1 MKVIQLHKKDHHQST
16 INLLKKQNRDAQQM
30 IYTKYAPKM
39 LGVCRQYIKDLQNA
53 EEAMLN
59 GFLKVFT
66 KIDKFQSKGS
76 FEGWIRRIM
85 VNECISFLRLKKR
98 LVFVDDDSFF
108 TDEVELEIDIQ
119 ENNDDE
125 TSVLQKLVDNLKE
138 DLKLVFNLYVVESY
152 KHREIAEILKI
163 TENASKLRY
172 KKAKAILQ
180 SQYNNLNR
188 KSYE

>member
-1 MKVIQLHKKDHHQST
+1 MKVIQLHKKDHHQGT

-30 IYTKYAPKM
+30 VYSKYAPKM

-98 LVFVDDDSFF
+98 LVFVEDDSYFKE
-108 TDEVELEIDIQ
+108 EVNPKDF
-119 ENNDDE
+119 DDNE
-125 TSVLQKLVDNLKE
+125 ESSVLQNLVDKLKD
-138 DLKLVFNLYVVESY
+138 DLKVVFNLYVIEEY
-152 KHREIAEILKI
+152 KHREIAELLQI

-180 SQYNNLNR
+180 EQYNNLNL

>member
-1 MKVIQLHKKDHHQST
+1 MKVIQLHKKDHHQGT

-30 IYTKYAPKM
+30 VYSKYSPKM
-39 LGVCRQYIKDLQNA
+39 LGVCRQYIKDLQHA
-53 EEAMLN
+53 EEIMLN

-108 TDEVELEIDIQ
+108 TEEVNIKVQ
-119 ENNDDE
+119 ENNED
-125 TSVLQKLVDNLKE
+125 TSILQKLVDNLKE
-138 DLKLVFNLYVVESY
+138 DIKVVFNLYVVEEY
-152 KHREIAEILKI
+152 KHKEIAELLQI

-180 SQYNNLNR
+180 EQYNNLNL